1 MSGVTRR
8 SVLLGALG
16 IGAAGVLSGCTSA
29 VQQAREA
36 NTAPGTVGGTLVL
49 GSLADIDP
57 KSIYSQS
64 VTTMAIGLLVWDTL
78 IRYDRRTRTPTPAV
92 ARSWEAAPDGLSMTL
107 RLRDDVRFHSGRA
120 LTSKDVAY
128 AVSVYASDAAGSQ
141 LQAAAKAVTAVET
154 PDPLTAVLRFA
165 APVPNIFDLLE
176 FMLLVDENSAAG
188 LRAGTEF
195 VGTGPFRFD
204 GREVAATARFR
215 RFDDYWRG
223 PARLDGVVLRVV
235 RDSGALLTSIR
246 AGQSDLVLDAA
257 PRALRQF
264 RDESLY
270 RVTTG
275 DVDDAAYYV
284 GANVASPALADKRVR
299 QAISYAVDRDRIAKE
314 VFAGAAQPSSA
325 PWAATSPGYDA
336 AAAAHYRKDP
346 ARARALLAEAGGPR
360 RLTLSYPTGL
370 AAAPAIAA
378 IVQNDLVE
386 AGVEV
391 DLDPREQ
398 AAFSPFLKSG
408 QHQLWVGP
416 HGFGQS
422 DPLTLAAGAAPFK
435 PKGNLSGFSA
445 PEYTALVARL
455 AEAGPGRPAVL
466 REYTEYLLDQQFIV
480 DLVVSPATYVSPARV
495 KGLDWNLYK
504 YIDLHGVTIR

>member
-1 MSGVTRR
+1 MTEVSRR
-8 SVLLGALG
+8 AVLLGALG
-16 IGAAGVLSGCTSA
+16 VGATGLLSGCTSA
-29 VQQAREA
+29 VDQAREA
-36 NTAPGTVGGTLVL
+36 NAAPGAGGGTLVL

-78 IRYDRRTRTPTPAV
+78 IRYDRRTRTPVPAV
-92 ARSWEAAPDGLSMTL
+92 ARAWDAAPDGRSLTL
-107 RLRDDVRFHSGRA
+107 HLRDDVRFHTGRA
-120 LTSKDVAY
+120 FTSKDVAY

-141 LQAAAKAVTAVET
+141 LQAAAKAVIAVDT
-154 PDPLTAVLRFA
+154 PDAHTAVLRFGS
-165 APVPNIFDLLE
+165 PVPNVFDLLE
-176 FMLLVDENSAAG
+176 FMLLVDSESAAE
-188 LRAGTEF
+188 LRGGTGF

-204 GREVAATARFR
+204 GREVAASARFR
-215 RFDDYWRG
+215 RFDDHWRG
-223 PARLDGVVLRVV
+223 PARLDGIVLHVV
-235 RDSGALLTSIR
+235 RDPGALLTSIR

-264 RDESLY
+264 RDRSLY
-270 RVTTG
+270 RVITG
-275 DVDDAAYYV
+275 DVNDAAYYV
-284 GANVASPALADKRVR
+284 GANVAAPVLADKRVR
-299 QAISYAVDRDRIAKE
+299 QAISYAVDRDRIAAE
-314 VFAGAAQPSSA
+314 VFAGTAVPSAA
-325 PWAATSPGYDA
+325 PWATSSPGYDA
-336 AAAAHYRKDP
+336 ASAAHYRKDP
-346 ARARALLAEAGGPR
+346 GRARSLLAEAGGPR

-378 IVQNDLVE
+378 IVQNDLAEV
-386 AGVEV
+386 GITV

-408 QHQLWVGP
+408 RHELWVGP

-422 DPLTLAAGAAPFK
+422 DPLTLAGGAAPFK

-455 AEAGPGRPAVL
+455 AEDGPGRPTAL
-466 REYTEYLLDQQFIV
+466 RQYTDYLLDQQFVI

-504 YIDLHGVTIR
+504 YVDLHGVTIR

>member
-1 MSGVTRR
+1 MNGVTRR

-16 IGAAGVLSGCTSA
+16 IGAAGALSGCTSA
-29 VQQAREA
+29 VRQARDA
-36 NTAPGTVGGTLVL
+36 NAAPGGAGGTLVL

-78 IRYDRRTRTPTPAV
+78 IRYDRSTRTPRPAV
-92 ARSWEAAPDGLSMTL
+92 ARSWDVAPDGRSLTL
-107 RLRDDVRFHSGRA
+107 HLRDDVRFHTGRP

-141 LQAAAKAVTAVET
+141 LQAAAKAVTAVDT
-154 PDPLTAVLRFA
+154 PDPRTAVLRFA
-165 APVPNIFDLLE
+165 APVPNVFDLLE
-176 FMLLVDENSAAG
+176 FMLLVDSESAAE
-188 LRAGTEF
+188 LRAGTSF

-204 GREVAATARFR
+204 GREVAASADFR
-215 RFDDYWRG
+215 RFDGYWRG
-223 PARLDGVVLRVV
+223 PARLDGVTLRVV
-235 RDSGALLTSIR
+235 RDAGALLTSIR

-264 RDESLY
+264 RDQSLY
-270 RVTTG
+270 RITTG
-275 DVDDAAYYV
+275 DVHDAAYYV
-284 GANVASPALADKRVR
+284 GANVAAQGLADKRVR
-299 QAISYAVDRDRIAKE
+299 QAISYAVDRDRIAAE
-314 VFAGAAQPSSA
+314 VFAGAAVPSSA
-325 PWAATSPGYDA
+325 PWAASSPAYDGTA
-336 AAAAHYRKDP
+336 ASHYRTDRD
-346 ARARALLAEAGGPR
+346 RARALLAEAGGPR

-378 IVQNDLVE
+378 IVQNDLAEVGITVE
-386 AGVEV
+386 
-391 DLDPREQ
+391 LDPREQ

-408 QHQLWVGP
+408 KHELWVGP

-422 DPLTLAAGAAPFK
+422 DPLTLAGGAAPFK
-435 PKGNLSGFSA
+435 PKGNLSGFAA

-455 AEAGPGRPAVL
+455 GQEGPGRPEVL
-466 REYTEYLLDQQFIV
+466 REYTDYLLDQQFVI
-480 DLVVSPATYVSPARV
+480 DLAISPATYVSPARV

-504 YIDLHGVTIR
+504 YVDLHGVTVR

>member
-1 MSGVTRR
+1 MTDVTRR
-8 SVLLGALG
+8 AALLGALG
-16 IGAAGVLSGCTSA
+16 IAATGVLSGCTSA
-29 VQQAREA
+29 VDQAREA
-36 NTAPGTVGGTLVL
+36 NAAPGSGGGTLVL

-78 IRYDRRTRTPTPAV
+78 IRVDRRTRTPEPAV
-92 ARSWEAAPDGLSMTL
+92 ARSWDLAPDGRSLTL
-107 RLRDDVRFHSGRA
+107 RLRDDVRFHTGRA
-120 LTSKDVAY
+120 FTAKDVAY

-154 PDPLTAVLRFA
+154 PDPHTAVLRFA
-165 APVPNIFDLLE
+165 AAVPNVFDLLE
-176 FMLLVDENSAAG
+176 FMLLVDSESATE

-204 GREVAATARFR
+204 GREVAASARFR
-215 RFDDYWRG
+215 RFDDHWRG
-223 PARLDGVVLRVV
+223 PAQLDGVVLRVV
-235 RDSGALLTSIR
+235 RDPGALLTSVR

-264 RDESLY
+264 RDRSLY

-275 DVDDAAYYV
+275 DVNDAAYYV
-284 GANVASPALADKRVR
+284 GANVGAPGLADKRVR
-299 QAISYAVDRDRIAKE
+299 QAISYAVDRDRIAAE
-314 VFAGAAQPSSA
+314 VFAGTAVPSSA
-325 PWAATSPGYDA
+325 PWAASSPAYDA
-336 AAAAHYRKDP
+336 AAAAHYKKDLG
-346 ARARALLAEAGGPR
+346 RARALLSEAGGPR

-378 IVQNDLVE
+378 IVQNDLAEV
-386 AGVEV
+386 GVTV

-408 QHQLWVGP
+408 KHELWVGP

-422 DPLTLAAGAAPFK
+422 DPLTLAGGAAPFK
-435 PKGNLSGFSA
+435 PKGNLSAFSA

-455 AEAGPGRPAVL
+455 ADEGPGRPTLL
-466 REYTEYLLDQQFIV
+466 RQYTDYLLDQQFVI
-480 DLVVSPATYVSPARV
+480 DLVVSPASYVSPTRV

-504 YIDLHGVTIR
+504 YIDLHGVTVR

>member
-1 MSGVTRR
+1 MTDVTRR
-8 SVLLGALG
+8 AVLLGALG
-16 IGAAGVLSGCTSA
+16 IGATGVLSGCTSA
-29 VQQAREA
+29 VDQAREA
-36 NTAPGTVGGTLVL
+36 SAAPGSGGGTLVL

-78 IRYDRRTRTPTPAV
+78 IRVDRRTRTPQPAV
-92 ARSWEAAPDGLSMTL
+92 ARSWDIAPDGRSLAL
-107 RLRDDVRFHSGRA
+107 RLRDDVRFHTGRA
-120 LTSKDVAY
+120 FTSKDVAY

-154 PDPLTAVLRFA
+154 PDPHTAVLRFA
-165 APVPNIFDLLE
+165 APVPNVFDLLE
-176 FMLLVDENSAAG
+176 FMLLVDSESAEE
-188 LRAGTEF
+188 LRAGTRF

-204 GREVAATARFR
+204 GREVAASARFR
-215 RFDDYWRG
+215 RFEDYWRG
-223 PARLDGVVLRVV
+223 PAQLDGVVLRVV
-235 RDSGALLTSIR
+235 RDPGALLTSIR

-264 RDESLY
+264 RDRSLY

-275 DVDDAAYYV
+275 DVNDAAYYV
-284 GANVASPALADKRVR
+284 GANVGAPVLADKRVR
-299 QAISYAVDRDRIAKE
+299 QAISYAVDRDRIAAE
-314 VFAGAAQPSSA
+314 VFAGTAVPSSA
-325 PWAATSPGYDA
+325 PWAASSPGFDA
-336 AAAAHYRKDP
+336 AAATHYRKDP
-346 ARARALLAEAGGPR
+346 GRARALLAEAGGPR

-378 IVQNDLVE
+378 IVQNDLAEV
-386 AGVEV
+386 GMTV

-408 QHQLWVGP
+408 RHELWVGP

-422 DPLTLAAGAAPFK
+422 DPLTLAGGAAPFK
-435 PKGNLSGFSA
+435 PKGNLSGFST
-445 PEYTALVARL
+445 PDYTALVARL
-455 AEAGPGRPAVL
+455 ADDGPGRPTLL
-466 REYTEYLLDQQFIV
+466 RQYTDYLLDQQFVI

-504 YIDLHGVTIR
+504 YVDLYGVTVR